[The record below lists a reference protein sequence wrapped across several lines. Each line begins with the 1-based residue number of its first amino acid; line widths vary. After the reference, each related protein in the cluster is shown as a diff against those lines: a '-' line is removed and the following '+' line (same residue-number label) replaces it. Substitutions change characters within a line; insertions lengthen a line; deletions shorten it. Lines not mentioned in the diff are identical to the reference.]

1 MSINISDK
9 IRLIDAYAEKLSYTF
24 SQPVFNIQRI
34 GELKRDI
41 FEKTK
46 APQGEVPKPA
56 LDEEENAIGQIE
68 FKQRIGDCY
77 LLSVIYALSRNK
89 DGQKVLENLIKFD
102 EEGDYVVKFH
112 NYDEVKVS
120 EKELEENTFSEGDR
134 IVQLLE
140 YAFGKA
146 RNEKLYQNN
155 LSIEDAL
162 SDGWQSVTIN
172 DICGWKADEITP
184 LPDVKNRVFS
194 HYFDKL
200 APDRS
205 RVIILAETNDSA
217 NYKQT
222 VNGEEYYFCDEDLKF
237 PASHSFIIT
246 DIDSENKMVSV
257 VDPHDTKE
265 KKYTISYDRFSDI
278 FSALIISA
286 PSREISNSKKK

>member
-9 IRLIDAYAEKLSYTF
+9 IRLIDAYTKTLSYRF
-24 SQPVFNIQRI
+24 SQPVFDIQRI

-41 FEKTK
+41 FEKTN
-46 APQGEVPKPA
+46 ASQEEVSNPT
-56 LDEEENAIGQIE
+56 LEDEENSIGQIE

-89 DGQKVLENLIKFD
+89 DGQKVLENIIKFD

-205 RVIILAETNDSA
+205 KVIILAETDDST

>member
-1 MSINISDK
+1 MSIDISDK
-9 IRLIDAYAEKLSYTF
+9 IRLIDAYTKTLSYRF
-24 SQPVFNIQRI
+24 SQPVFDIQRI
-34 GELKRDI
+34 GELKGDI
-41 FEKTK
+41 FEKTN
-46 APQGEVPKPA
+46 ASQEEVSNPT
-56 LDEEENAIGQIE
+56 LEDEENSIGQIE

-102 EEGDYVVKFH
+102 DDDNYVIKFH

-120 EKELEENTFSEGDR
+120 EKELEENAFSDGDR

-146 RNEKLYQNN
+146 RNEKLYKNN

-162 SDGWQSVTIN
+162 NDGWQSVTIN

-184 LPDVKNRVFS
+184 VSDKKKRVFS

-200 APDRS
+200 APVKS
-205 RVIILAETNDSA
+205 KVILLAETENSE

-222 VNGEEYYFCDEDLKF
+222 VNGEDYYFCDEDFKF

-246 DIDSENKMVSV
+246 DIDSENKMLDI

-265 KKYTISYDRFSDI
+265 KKYTISYDEFSDI

-286 PSREISNSKKK
+286 PRREIVTSKKK